1 MEHFLDCYLDGFKEA
16 PRNTLHDARTRK
28 EMVEYISTMINGCAT
43 AEDGDTNASCVIAID
58 TLIRYHRRAKLSNG
72 NVCMMGKN
80 HNILYVGLRLCYIWQ
95 VKKSGLV
102 AELLNE
108 IYFCEYTF
116 ERILIG
122 AIFGTKAPHYFAG
135 WKSDFDNQEDNFRGL
150 IYFLD
155 KANRSKMLFPFHWNG
170 ILHYYRFI
178 DLPIESCGK
187 ASILRLSVQF
197 GLADKVLILIRFGA
211 LLSTET
217 EEAGCLEHI
226 LNRLVEFNHRY
237 PYNMVS
243 CLQVLLR
250 ATPTVS
256 LRNLPEQ
263 TTNRELITEKYAD
276 LIQDGLIPPS
286 RCGLVPPELK
296 HLCRCTIRKCLWDNF
311 NLPHAITDLPV
322 PKSLQKYIDI
332 LEDYLPSI

>member
-197 GLADKVLILIRFGA
+197 GLADKIGRIQPSIPIQHGQLLTSVAQSDTHGFSEKSTRTNNKQRAYNRKIRG
-211 LLSTET
+211 SDT
-217 EEAGCLEHI
+217 
-226 LNRLVEFNHRY
+226 RR
-237 PYNMVS
+237 PYS
-243 CLQVLLR
+243 
-250 ATPTVS
+250 TVS
-256 LRNLPEQ
+256 MWSG
-263 TTNRELITEKYAD
+263 TTRTEA
-276 LIQDGLIPPS
+276 
-286 RCGLVPPELK
+286 
-296 HLCRCTIRKCLWDNF
+296 
-311 NLPHAITDLPV
+311 PV
-322 PKSLQKYIDI
+322 PLYYQKM
-332 LEDYLPSI
+332 SMG